1 MDTLDLLLVL
11 SIVVSFWILLFFL
24 LKGNNNGNS
33 KETELLQKQIFE
45 LTRVLELKMSESNKH
60 LTENMQ
66 KTFETSSKISENAN
80 KQIEEIS
87 KRLTELWE
95 TNKQIKDIWGQLE
108 GLEKILKNPKQ
119 RGILWEYFLETVLK
133 NIFAPESYKLQYPF
147 KNGEIVDAVIFIKEK
162 LIPIDSKF
170 SLENYSK
177 ILESQSDEERAK
189 YEKDFK
195 NDLKK
200 RIDETSKY
208 IRPDEGTMDF
218 AFMFIPSEAIYYDLL
233 INKVGALKINTSDLI
248 EYAFKEKKVIIV
260 SPTSFYAY
268 LQTVLQWLK
277 AMQIEEAAKD
287 IQKQVSILANHLW
300 AYEEYLG
307 KVWNSLSTTVNH
319 YNKAYKEFGKIDKD
333 VIKITSWESGGN
345 IKVLEIEN
353 PEQAK

>member
-11 SIVVSFWILLFFL
+11 SIVVSFGILLFFL
-24 LKGNNNGNS
+24 LKGNNNGSS

-87 KRLTELWE
+87 KRLTELGE
-95 TNKQIKDIWGQLE
+95 TNKQIKDIWWQLE

-119 RGILWEYFLETVLK
+119 RGILGEYFLETVLK
-133 NIFAPESYKLQYPF
+133 NIFAPESYRLQYPF

-319 YNKAYKEFGKIDKD
+319 YNRAYKEFGKIDKD

-345 IKVLEIEN
+345 VKVLEIEN
-353 PEQAK
+353 PETTK